1 MLRRR
6 LAQAGVAIGMLA
18 VAVLG
23 FSPAASASP
32 TSFVAKAVHA
42 NGAGALAVQATGG
55 LAWYSRSVT
64 LTSVTFYANAGECGY
79 LGAEGWQGST
89 LIDFKFYP
97 PGSGE
102 FYCGGSTGK
111 WFTVGNIALDG
122 SQVSGGI
129 TQVRVYVFDHY
140 HDGTGYAYCGRTSSA
155 CTSGQF

>member
-6 LAQAGVAIGMLA
+6 LAQAGVAIGVLA
-18 VAVLG
+18 ASLLG
-23 FSPAASASP
+23 FSPAANAAP

-42 NGAGALAVQATGG
+42 GGAGALGVQATGG

-64 LTSVTFYANAGECGY
+64 LTSVRFYANAGECGY
-79 LGAEGWQGST
+79 LAAEGWQGST
-89 LIDFKFYP
+89 FIDFSYHP
-97 PGSGE
+97 PADE
-102 FYCGGSTGK
+102 DYYCGGATGR

-129 TQVRVYVFDHY
+129 TQVRVYVLDAS
-140 HDGTGYAYCGRTSSA
+140 HDGQGYAYCNKASSA

>member
-42 NGAGALAVQATGG
+42 NGAGALAVQGTGG

-79 LGAEGWQGST
+79 LAAEGWQGST
-89 LIDFKFYP
+89 LIDVVYRP
-97 PGSGE
+97 AEGGNY
-102 FYCGGSTGK
+102 YCGGATGQ
-111 WFTVGNIALDG
+111 WFTIGNVALDG

-129 TQVRVYVFDHY
+129 TQVRVYAVDFYHY
-140 HDGTGYAYCGRTSSA
+140 VRGYAYCSRTSSA
-155 CTSGQF
+155 CTSGQL